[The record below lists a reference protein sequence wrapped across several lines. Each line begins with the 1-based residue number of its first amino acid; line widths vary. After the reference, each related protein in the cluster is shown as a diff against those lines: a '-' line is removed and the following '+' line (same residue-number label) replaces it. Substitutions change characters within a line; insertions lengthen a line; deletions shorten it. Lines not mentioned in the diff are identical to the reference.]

1 MSFLPALPDTKYFTS
16 LFLPA
21 SPNEMKFH
29 VVLLFSVH
37 LLLFQPTI
45 SIVSAPTNETD
56 RLALLKFK
64 ESVSHDPYN
73 LLSSWNA
80 SSFHFCNWLGITCG
94 RRHQRVTALDLHGCN
109 LRGSISPYIGN
120 LTFLRV
126 VNLGNNNFYGEIP
139 QEVGHL
145 FRLQHLNFSINTLRG
160 KIPTSVTNCLELRS
174 MDMFSNE
181 LIGNIPKQLGPLQKL
196 ELMNL
201 KRNN

>member
-29 VVLLFSVH
+29 VVLLFAVH

-160 KIPTSVTNCLELRS
+160 EIPTSVTNCLELRS